1 MATTRTTFNGVTL
14 AEATR
19 LVDYEFGEHLIKIER
34 NMKTQNYEVHINN
47 KVKREIVDK
56 FMKYHKDKH
65 NFKVMVYSLEYE
77 M

>member
-1 MATTRTTFNGVTL
+1 MATNRTTFNGVTL

-19 LVDYEFGEHLIKIER
+19 IVDYEFGESLIKIER
-34 NMKTQNYEVHINN
+34 NMKTQNYEVHIQN
-47 KVKREIVDK
+47 KIKKEIVEK
-56 FMKYHKDKH
+56 FKKYHKN